1 MSQHAPS
8 LVQVCVVCVLAICVP
23 RPGCSLRCATVRVAY
38 KTIFH
43 QGDAGRA
50 FFVVAVGR
58 VSIQVLDE
66 ARGVLKVWLCGEACA
81 ASHSQPHWL
90 ACVWQT
96 VGSLGVGE
104 SFGEQAL
111 WSDNK
116 KRTASAMTEGPCQV
130 RSTVMLSCHA
140 AA

>member
-1 MSQHAPS
+1 MKLDHKTHEALDLSSLATIPRYATFRRIMGVPPEQRTQQHLSNLAEIIKYMKFVKDFKLDAPRRKMLCHNMRLRS
-8 LVQVCVVCVLAICVP
+8 YRCVVCVLAICVP

-66 ARGVLKVWLCGEACA
+66 TRGVLKV
-81 ASHSQPHWL
+81 
-90 ACVWQT
+90 
-96 VGSLGVGE
+96 
-104 SFGEQAL
+104 
-111 WSDNK
+111 
-116 KRTASAMTEGPCQV
+116 
-130 RSTVMLSCHA
+130 
-140 AA
+140 